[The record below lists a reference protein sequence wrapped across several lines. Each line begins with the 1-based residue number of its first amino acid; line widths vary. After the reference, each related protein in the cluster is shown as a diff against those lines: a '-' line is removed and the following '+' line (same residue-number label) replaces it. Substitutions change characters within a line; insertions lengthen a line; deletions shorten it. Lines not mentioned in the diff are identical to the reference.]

1 MVDLSELFIKKLKR
15 RSVQMN
21 NEDKD
26 RARCAKLY
34 CAIVEILGSSG
45 CKDPVE
51 EALSIVNWVEQEIMQ
66 EKNRTL
72 LWAAKLIETE
82 YSKSEYFPLTRVF
95 QRIKEEM
102 INNEAELH
110 RTIASEVS
118 RLKEEIVDEGKR

>member
-1 MVDLSELFIKKLKR
+1 
-15 RSVQMN
+15 MN

-26 RARCAKLY
+26 RARYAKLY
-34 CAIVEILGSSG
+34 CAIVEVLGSSG

-66 EKNRTL
+66 ENNRTL
-72 LWAAKLIETE
+72 LWVAKLIETE
-82 YSKSEYFPLTRVF
+82 YSKSEYFPLTHVL

>member
-1 MVDLSELFIKKLKR
+1 
-15 RSVQMN
+15 MN

-26 RARCAKLY
+26 SVRYAKLY
-34 CAIVEILGSSG
+34 CAIVEVLGSSG
-45 CKDPVE
+45 CKDSVE
-51 EALSIVNWVEQEIMQ
+51 EALSIVNWVKKEIL
-66 EKNRTL
+66 KDRSRTL
-72 LWAAKLIETE
+72 LWTAKLIETE
-82 YSKSEYFPLTRVF
+82 YSKSEYFPLTHVL

>member
-26 RARCAKLY
+26 RARYAKLY
-34 CAIVEILGSSG
+34 CAIVEVLGSSG

-72 LWAAKLIETE
+72 LWVAKLIETE

-95 QRIKEEM
+95 QQIKEKM
-102 INNEAELH
+102 INSESGIR
-110 RTIASEVS
+110 RTIVS
-118 RLKEEIVDEGKR
+118 DISRRKEEIIDEGKR

>member
-1 MVDLSELFIKKLKR
+1 MEIR
-15 RSVQMN
+15 RNVQMN

-26 RARCAKLY
+26 RARCTKLY
-34 CAIVEILGSSG
+34 CAIIDVLGSSG
-45 CKDPVE
+45 CKDSIQSIKEV
-51 EALSIVNWVEQEIMQ
+51 LSIIVWVEQEIMQ
-66 EKNRTL
+66 EKSRTL
-72 LWAAKLIETE
+72 LWTAKLIETE
-82 YSKSEYFPLTRVF
+82 YSKSEYFPLTRVL